1 MKFFVLTIIALKV
14 KGAYMKKIGLVTAVE
29 ITSVMRKYADSLV
42 REEVKGFDVYSI
54 DFGDKIMYVAQS
66 GAGEIRAA
74 ACTQMLISKFDVD
87 LVVNFGVVGALRDEI
102 KLLNTCIVDK
112 IVHYD
117 MDTSAVD
124 NCEVGR
130 YLEYDDIYL
139 RTTKQYVEMTLKHNP
154 NIKVVTCAS
163 TDKFIVDA
171 EKKKEIADLFDADIC
186 DMESAGI
193 ILVCDQNKV
202 SNLFI
207 KTISDSIQGGSA
219 EFREYMEK
227 AADTCIDIIDSI
239 ILDME

>member
-1 MKFFVLTIIALKV
+1 
-14 KGAYMKKIGLVTAVE
+14 MKKIGIIIAVE
-29 ITSVMRKYADSLV
+29 ITGVMRKYADSLV
-42 REEVKGFDVYSI
+42 REEVKGFEVYSI
-54 DFGDKIMYVAQS
+54 DFGDKIMYIAKSEV
-66 GAGEIRAA
+66 GEIRAA
-74 ACTQMLISKFDVD
+74 ACTQMLISRFGVD

-102 KLLNTCIVDK
+102 KLLNTCVVDK

-124 NCEVGR
+124 KCEVGR

-139 RTTKQYVEMTLKHNP
+139 RTTKKYIEMAIKHNP
-154 NIKVVTCAS
+154 NMRVVTCAS
-163 TDKFIVDA
+163 ADKFIVDA

-202 SNLFI
+202 PNLFI
-207 KTISDSIQGGSA
+207 KTISDSIHGGA
-219 EFREYMEK
+219 EEFKEYKEK
-227 AADTCIDIIDSI
+227 AADLCMDIIDSI

>member
-1 MKFFVLTIIALKV
+1 
-14 KGAYMKKIGLVTAVE
+14 MKKIGMVIAVE
-29 ITSVMRKYADSLV
+29 IDSVMRKYSDSLV
-42 REEVKGFDVYSI
+42 KEEVKGFDVYSI
-54 DFGDKIMYVAQS
+54 DFGDKIMYVAYS

-74 ACTQMLISKFDVD
+74 ACTQMLISLFGGD

-102 KLLNTCIVDK
+102 KLLNTCVVDK

-124 NCEVGR
+124 NCVVGR

-139 RTTKQYVEMTLKHNP
+139 KTTKQYVEIAIKHNP
-154 NIKVVTCAS
+154 NLRTVTCAS
-163 TDKFIVDA
+163 GDKFIVDA
-171 EKKKEIADLFDADIC
+171 KKKRELADLFDSDIC

-202 SNLFI
+202 PNLFI
-207 KTISDSIQGGSA
+207 KTISDSIQGGST

-227 AADTCIDIIDSI
+227 AADTCIDMINSI
-239 ILDME
+239 ILEMN

>member
-1 MKFFVLTIIALKV
+1 
-14 KGAYMKKIGLVTAVE
+14 MKKIALLTAVE
-29 ITSVMRKYADSLV
+29 ITSVMKKYADSLV
-42 REEVKGFDVYSI
+42 KEEVKGFDVYSI

-102 KLLNTCIVDK
+102 KLLNSCIVGK

-139 RTTKQYVEMTLKHNP
+139 RTTKKYVEMAIKHNP
-154 NIKVVTCAS
+154 NIRVVTCAS
-163 TDKFIVDA
+163 ADKFIVDA
-171 EKKKEIADLFDADIC
+171 EKKKEVADLFDADIC

-193 ILVCDQNKV
+193 ILVCDKNKV
-202 SNLFI
+202 PNLFI
-207 KTISDSIQGGSA
+207 KTISDSIHGGA
-219 EFREYMEK
+219 EEFREYMEK
-227 AADTCIDIIDSI
+227 AADLCMDIIDSI